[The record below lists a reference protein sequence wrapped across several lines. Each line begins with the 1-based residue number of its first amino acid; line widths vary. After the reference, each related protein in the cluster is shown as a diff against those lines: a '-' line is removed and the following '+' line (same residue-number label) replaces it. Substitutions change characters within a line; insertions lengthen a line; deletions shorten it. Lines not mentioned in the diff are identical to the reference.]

1 MANTLQEL
9 LTEKKKFQN
18 LVSEKAQNEG
28 KHRKEISALK
38 ISLKTIRVDKE
49 KSEQSLKVEVEE
61 LNVKWAIVTTANEVE
76 NEALKE
82 NCKGEI
88 QRVKK
93 QAEIEI
99 IDARQRANDAMA
111 KVSDLKSSSNKELPP
126 PQSAEKEIS
135 EKIALINDKL
145 LGPPVGKSVASMQM
159 QKMRLGGLIRNKLHR
174 TVSRAWLQWVKFS
187 LVTHNEKLKS
197 EILRK
202 NTRSSV
208 APHTNA
214 NASPPTATTFS
225 TPTKP
230 TPIEKFK
237 DRQRASLLR
246 SSEIIN
252 ERKREDNFQ
261 FHKTMRSSE
270 KSSFKFKQTRTKPT
284 PTPLVGSEEEE
295 EEENIGDF
303 VDDSMPPEEV
313 YESAENFVRLLE
325 IQNREQEQEQQQRL
339 RESQMRES
347 QQKITPHRRKP
358 PKPPP
363 TPSRIIISANDYLN
377 SPII

>member
-159 QKMRLGGLIRNKLHR
+159 QKM
-174 TVSRAWLQWVKFS
+174 
-187 LVTHNEKLKS
+187 
-197 EILRK
+197 
-202 NTRSSV
+202 
-208 APHTNA
+208 
-214 NASPPTATTFS
+214 
-225 TPTKP
+225 
-230 TPIEKFK
+230 
-237 DRQRASLLR
+237 
-246 SSEIIN
+246 
-252 ERKREDNFQ
+252 
-261 FHKTMRSSE
+261 
-270 KSSFKFKQTRTKPT
+270 
-284 PTPLVGSEEEE
+284 
-295 EEENIGDF
+295 
-303 VDDSMPPEEV
+303 
-313 YESAENFVRLLE
+313 
-325 IQNREQEQEQQQRL
+325 
-339 RESQMRES
+339 
-347 QQKITPHRRKP
+347 
-358 PKPPP
+358 
-363 TPSRIIISANDYLN
+363 
-377 SPII
+377 